1 MDLIGLQPGLESVR
15 VWGEAGCVKWQ
26 MVLIPVLI
34 VLGGLVTVA
43 MVPIDPRLKAL
54 IVAADVCAATAVGL
68 ILWRVRG
75 R

>member
-1 MDLIGLQPGLESVR
+1 M
-15 VWGEAGCVKWQ
+15 KWQ
-26 MVLIPVLI
+26 LVLIPVLI
-34 VLGGLVTVA
+34 VLGGLITVS

-68 ILWRVRG
+68 VLWRIQG